1 VEKLACARCGKV
13 IEFKDVPL
21 PAGCVLIE
29 SYVLCDECEQGKVEV
44 HLN

>member
-1 VEKLACARCGKV
+1 M
-13 IEFKDVPL
+13 EFRDVPL

-29 SYVLCDECEQGKVEV
+29 SYVLCDGCEQVKAEV